1 MSTKRLRLAPNAG
14 VMQEQFTKAGRHHC
28 YATSRSLSTNCS
40 FTCSDVA
47 SDNTPFSN
55 TSASGS
61 YGRFLMMRFA
71 VALPI
76 PGTSINSSRLA
87 VFRTSA
93 FSFGVGHSLGWIPKA
108 YNIGAVRQEEESPCK
123 PTASERRLRFRLLRS
138 SCLIFAHTSV
148 FESRILRASSSS
160 AKASSAA
167 RAPEFGAVG
176 QAGNH
181 RCQPYS
187 GITTSVTNFT
197 LSSMQIPRN

>member
-1 MSTKRLRLAPNAG
+1 MLERCKSSLRKRDATTATRHLDLYRQTAP
-14 VMQEQFTKAGRHHC
+14 
-28 YATSRSLSTNCS
+28 SL
-40 FTCSDVA
+40 TCSDVA

-123 PTASERRLRFRLLRS
+123 PTASKRRLRFRLLRS

-187 GITTSVTNFT
+187 GITTSTSRCLGCRFPEISWTANVKV
-197 LSSMQIPRN
+197 RR